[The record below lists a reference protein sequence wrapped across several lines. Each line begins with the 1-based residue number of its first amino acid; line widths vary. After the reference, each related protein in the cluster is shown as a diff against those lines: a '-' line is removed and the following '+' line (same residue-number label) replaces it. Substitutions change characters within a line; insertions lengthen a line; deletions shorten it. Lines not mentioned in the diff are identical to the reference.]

1 MGQHYKVLLKR
12 YQRYIRYFVIGF
24 IFAALVFGNTAIKL
38 AQPDSPVEPCEP
50 DWIGCDPSQIESCD
64 PAPKVRRACDG
75 SVYSPIY
82 IYPSPQSRIPCP
94 LEKEG

>member
-38 AQPDSPVEPCEP
+38 AQPDSPVEPCQPYWDGPGCQDGQSP
-50 DWIGCDPSQIESCD
+50 DIQ
-64 PAPKVRRACDG
+64 PK
-75 SVYSPIY
+75 PIC
-82 IYPSPQSRIPCP
+82 PNRKTTPPCP
-94 LEKEG
+94 LDAAE